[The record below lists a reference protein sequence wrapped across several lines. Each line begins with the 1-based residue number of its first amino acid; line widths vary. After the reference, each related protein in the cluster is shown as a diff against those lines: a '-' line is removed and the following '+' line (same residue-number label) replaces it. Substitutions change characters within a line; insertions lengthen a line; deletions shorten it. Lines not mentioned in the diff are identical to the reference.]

1 MLLFILEKLL
11 GLNNQAVFLFL
22 IEIEK
27 LILLSS
33 ENQNKKTYFMKLTL
47 PNFFTF
53 FLFIFLFSNS
63 VKAQSEGESIKA
75 SIGFASSSSYYIENY
90 GSQKDVDVMG
100 GGLYLQ
106 GEYIIGIKLWFSI
119 RPYAGAI
126 FTSVDDIQNIQNQPQ
141 YKVTTN
147 AFLLGGKV
155 RFCAPIP
162 WVAPFIEG
170 GIGTSIGKFETI
182 TPGVNFDKN
191 DILLHI
197 PFSIGLAVGRH
208 NNFEIGISGYF
219 HPAAKQSNGV
229 FAVGYTFPLD

>member
-1 MLLFILEKLL
+1 MLFFET
-11 GLNNQAVFLFL
+11 ARSSDRVVFLFL
-22 IEIEK
+22 ISINSYIRSQLNLTTK
-27 LILLSS
+27 SIT
-33 ENQNKKTYFMKLTL
+33 NMKLTL
-47 PNFFTF
+47 NHFFI
-53 FLFIFLFSNS
+53 LFIILFSIQT
-63 VKAQSEGESIKA
+63 QSQTTGNSIKA
-75 SIGFASSSSYYIENY
+75 SIGFASSASYYIENY
-90 GSQKDVDVMG
+90 GSQEEVDVMG

-106 GEYIIGIKLWFSI
+106 GEYIIGLKSWFSV

-126 FTSVDDIQNIQNQPQ
+126 FTSVDKNQNIQNQPQ

-170 GIGTSIGKFETI
+170 GIGTSIGKLETF
-182 TPGVNFDKN
+182 TPNVNFNKSDV
-191 DILLHI
+191 LLHI

-219 HPAAKQSNGV
+219 HPAAKQSNAV
-229 FAVGYTFPLD
+229 FALGYTFPLD